1 MSSYYDEDKFVER
14 YTERFSLKVDKDW
27 SYREARLYILQKFL
41 NGTIY
46 DNLQPFYQE
55 YSDGTDN
62 GKYVPL
68 SRRRPSVIYKLPK
81 IIVDASVGMLFGEG
95 HFPTPSC
102 GDNGHENTTQ
112 FLQYITRVCDLK
124 GTMLDAAR
132 KGSIG
137 SVAVLIKVLE
147 GKFFFEAL
155 HTIHLTPIFKRTNP
169 RELEKLVEKKKIDGD
184 TLRVHGYTIPDEDSK
199 ESFFVMREW
208 TENEEIYYQPYKVD
222 KDKNPNFSPTKDDDR
237 SVQHDLGFV
246 PICWIKNLPKTG
258 GFDGHGTF
266 EDILDICIEID
277 YQWSQ
282 HGRLLKYSSDPTLV
296 VKNSDSLQ
304 GQELVKG
311 LTTLNLDEKGDA
323 YYVEITTGATKSVM
337 EYTKG
342 LRDMALEIVRGNRS
356 NPDKVHSAQSGE
368 ALKMLNF
375 ELVSLVEE
383 MRITYGEHGLL
394 CIYGMILKM
403 VASNNIAFKFDEN
416 IQKPDS
422 TCENHILLDWP
433 AWYPPSAMDKFQEA
447 QTLGILLDNEIICH
461 DTATKTVADE
471 YNILDIS
478 QERKDIDAK
487 QDEMYDKETSL
498 KNINKNSVAP
508 KTAKVA
514 PKQ

>member
-1 MSSYYDEDKFVER
+1 M
-14 YTERFSLKVDKDW
+14 
-27 SYREARLYILQKFL
+27 
-41 NGTIY
+41 
-46 DNLQPFYQE
+46 
-55 YSDGTDN
+55 
-62 GKYVPL
+62 
-68 SRRRPSVIYKLPK
+68 
-81 IIVDASVGMLFGEG
+81 
-95 HFPTPSC
+95 
-102 GDNGHENTTQ
+102 
-112 FLQYITRVCDLK
+112 
-124 GTMLDAAR
+124 
-132 KGSIG
+132 
-137 SVAVLIKVLE
+137 
-147 GKFFFEAL
+147 
-155 HTIHLTPIFKRTNP
+155 
-169 RELEKLVEKKKIDGD
+169 
-184 TLRVHGYTIPDEDSK
+184 
-199 ESFFVMREW
+199 
-208 TENEEIYYQPYKVD
+208 
-222 KDKNPNFSPTKDDDR
+222 
-237 SVQHDLGFV
+237 
-246 PICWIKNLPKTG
+246 
-258 GFDGHGTF
+258 
-266 EDILDICIEID
+266 
-277 YQWSQ
+277 
-282 HGRLLKYSSDPTLV
+282 
-296 VKNSDSLQ
+296 
-304 GQELVKG
+304 KG

-422 TCENHILLDWP
+422 NCENHILLDWP